1 VAKKTDP
8 KPEPKPAAKPAAKP
22 AEPSAAPAPEAVR
35 IHPIAEIFP
44 KPTADEYAATMASVR
59 AVGFQT
65 PAILWKAP
73 DGLDYVIDGRT
84 RYAIRDELA
93 RGGVRVAENGAVL
106 EPATNYFVGT
116 EREALE
122 HVRATHNRRHLSSSQ
137 KAAVAVK
144 AGAMLR
150 RLEAKDKGED
160 PAELKAE
167 EAGRL
172 AERVAATAGT
182 NRQYVYDMAAMIQ
195 TAPDLVDQVVQGT
208 ITVPQ
213 AKAALK
219 RREDGKPDF
228 PSADERPAEVPV
240 TTKPVEVYDALRRR
254 VHPDFAET
262 FGARKE
268 SDRIEKELG
277 KLLKDAQAVA
287 DGPGGRLMVF
297 SKIKA
302 DIGNARKHLRFH
314 KPHCVCPSCAGT
326 GDSLTDPGQ
335 KCGTCEGRRYIDKLQ
350 YDALPEDVRAK
361 LEAEGDG
368 GAAVA
373 AEAAA
378 EAAEHGAAAEA
389 GPETTAR
396 PDPDATSTR
405 EFAPGEMTPADWDAD
420 PADVAAVAAELP
432 DGDPSADPAL
442 TGAAAAQ
449 PAPAASADDD
459 DPFAL

>member
-1 VAKKTDP
+1 MAKKTDP
-8 KPEPKPAAKPAAKP
+8 KPAAAPAPAP
-22 AEPSAAPAPEAVR
+22 DPAPEAVR

-44 KPTADEYAATMASVR
+44 KPTEEEYAATMASVR
-59 AVGFQT
+59 MVGFRQ
-65 PAILWKAP
+65 PAILWRAP

-93 RGGVRVAENGAVL
+93 RNGIRKADNGALL
-106 EPATNYFVGT
+106 EPATTYFVGT

-122 HVRATHNRRHLSSSQ
+122 HVRATHHRRNLSSSQ
-137 KAAVAVK
+137 KAGVAVK

-150 RLEAKDKGED
+150 RLEAKEKGEE
-160 PAELKAE
+160 AGELKAE

-182 NRQYVYDMAAMIQ
+182 NRQYVYDVAALHQ
-195 TAPDLVDQVVQGT
+195 TNPDLVDMIVQGA

-213 AKAALK
+213 AKQAAK
-219 RREDGKPDF
+219 RREDGKPAF
-228 PSADERPAEVPV
+228 PADDEKPAEVPV
-240 TTKPVEVYDALRRR
+240 TSKPVEVYDALRRR

-262 FGARKE
+262 FAARKE
-268 SDRIEKELG
+268 AERIDRELG
-277 KLLKDAQAVA
+277 KLLKDAQALA

-297 SKIKA
+297 STIKA
-302 DIGNARKHLRFH
+302 DINNGRKHLKSH
-314 KPHCVCPSCAGT
+314 KPHIVCPSCAGT
-326 GDSLTDPGQ
+326 GDSLADPGQ

-361 LEAEGDG
+361 LEADGDG
-368 GAAVA
+368 GAAQ
-373 AEAAA
+373 AAA
-378 EAAEHGAAAEA
+378 DAAEHAENAGQPAAA